1 MALHTSRY
9 RVATLLVLCLTGVA
23 TVAAVSGQTPTD
35 GTTSSGNL
43 TVLAAQGVVADDITD
58 DSDVR
63 ALRGD
68 GTLEVV
74 DEGEPVVTG
83 DTIVLQIHS
92 EQVNATFTAT
102 TGTNTTDRFYRMLDE
117 SDTNMTVRA
126 LVGPNRQPYDIA
138 LNESDTHV
146 VHDRANATLSVV
158 VDSRTLAL
166 VERDTR
172 DPIAFEPSVD
182 EFVVE
187 VETHTNSRTDAF
199 EDKFTFYFPDATV
212 DSTTADLRFG
222 GNGPARVDANT
233 TTLDLSGQTN
243 LRPGTTITVEAV
255 DPSGATIA
263 TAVVTTSET
272 RSEGANREAVQSA
285 FSATLRDVPSDEYE
299 WFRLRATGQDRTVWE
314 RDVIVG
320 PEPRWSNLS
329 ATALGTD
336 GEDWTLRVTVSF
348 RLPDP
353 GILEVKLRTDG
364 GLVTQEASVPDGQ
377 SSQSVYIRNVSSL
390 PDGPIELETHWDRAG
405 DGRLVFQEDPRFVT
419 SANVPRGTS
428 DQLFARL
435 SIDGADE
442 LRDRSTA
449 TTTAPPTTAP
459 RTTTASQTNV
469 ASESPTTAITDSPTA
484 STEVTETTG
493 EDSPGF
499 GASVT
504 ILGVALALLV
514 ATRRA

>member
-9 RVATLLVLCLTGVA
+9 RVATLLALSLTGVA
-23 TVAAVSGQTPTD
+23 TVAAISGQTPTD
-35 GTTSSGNL
+35 RTTSNGNV

-102 TGTNTTDRFYRMLDE
+102 NGTNTTDRFYRMLDE
-117 SDTNMTVRA
+117 NDMNMSVRA
-126 LVGPNRQPYDIA
+126 LVGPNRQPYEIA

-172 DPIAFEPSVD
+172 DPIAFDPSVD

-187 VETHTNSRTDAF
+187 VETHTTSQTDAF

-222 GNGPARVDANT
+222 GNGPARVYANT
-233 TTLDLSGQTN
+233 TTLNLSGQTN
-243 LRPGTTITVEAV
+243 LRPRTTITVEAV
-255 DPSGATIA
+255 DPSGATLA

-336 GEDWTLRVTVSF
+336 GEDWTLRVDASF
-348 RLPDP
+348 RLPDQ
-353 GILEVKLRTDG
+353 GILEVKLRTDE
-364 GLVTQEASVPDGQ
+364 GLVTQAVPVSDGQ
-377 SSQSVYIRNVSSL
+377 STQTVYIRNVSSL

-405 DGRLVFQEDPRFVT
+405 DGQVVFQEDPRFVT

-435 SIDGADE
+435 SIDGDDE
-442 LRDRSTA
+442 LRDRSGA
-449 TTTAPPTTAP
+449 TTTAP
-459 RTTTASQTNV
+459 QTNV
-469 ASESPTTAITDSPTA
+469 ASESPTTAITDSPTDG
-484 STEVTETTG
+484 TEVTETTG
-493 EDSPGF
+493 EDGPGF
-499 GASVT
+499 GAGVA
-504 ILGVALALLV
+504 ILGVAIALLV
-514 ATRRA
+514 ATCRP